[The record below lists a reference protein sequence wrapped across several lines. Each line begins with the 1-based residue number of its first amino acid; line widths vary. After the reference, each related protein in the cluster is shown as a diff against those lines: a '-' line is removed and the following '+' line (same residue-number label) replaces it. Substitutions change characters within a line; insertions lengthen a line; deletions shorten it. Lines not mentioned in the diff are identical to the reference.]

1 MDRLVPSSSSAI
13 VEKMYSSES
22 YYSDYSPMETLDSIR
37 ERDGSSYEISPS
49 CTGSET
55 EESISNSSVSVRVEL
70 CRYAGSKKLKNVK
83 DQEERVPYWK
93 GIMVFMTV
101 VLIFSIILQPTAI
114 EEPPLISELSFY

>member
-1 MDRLVPSSSSAI
+1 MNRLVPSSSSAI